1 MSRKLRLTVKSLAAA
16 SIITLGVLS
25 VHAQEGR
32 GLIIGQVTDP
42 HGAVVPNA
50 TVTAVREGTQQ
61 HYTAQTNSGGNFS
74 IPYLLPGVY
83 AITVEA
89 TGFKK
94 ALQTGITVDVA
105 GKVNLNIALDVGSVS
120 ETVTV
125 QGETALVNTADAS
138 GGTVIDPD
146 RVQNLPLNGR
156 QIYTLLDLTPGV
168 KFTQTTFGPGG
179 FSGTRGWDETNQYSI
194 NGVSGL
200 YNQFTLNGAPIT
212 QQTSTNT
219 GQWEVAPNVDAVHE
233 FKVMTN
239 TYDAQY
245 GRAGGGTINTI
256 IKNGTK
262 DFHGTA
268 FDFWRNDILD
278 ANTFQLNA
286 QGLPR
291 QRHNQHQFGGTFGG
305 PIPKVGKDTFFF
317 VSFEGWREI
326 LPNGIVRTT
335 PAVDVRPRADGSVD
349 FRQYFSS
356 QLPLCSATV
365 TTACYNPNGA
375 SPRGGIYDPFS
386 CATRNANGTCATRN
400 RFSFNGQLDVIPPSR
415 ISPIGLKILNLYPLP
430 NNAGAGEF
438 NNFTSTSPGRYR
450 YNQPLIRIDHK
461 FSDKTHFY
469 GMYLWWSGTE
479 FRSTN
484 GFPGPAMRG
493 DINYRSNKTVVL
505 DTTHTFSST
514 LFGDLRV
521 SYNRTYKTTAN
532 GLVAAEQEKLTDQD
546 LGLTMPV
553 RQGIITT
560 VTRNWAPTI
569 SVAGGYE
576 QIIGNAVNQSVEA
589 LMYETYEISPSI
601 SKTAGNHSLH
611 FGAQAMRL
619 HAIPGFILGTPNGSF
634 AFNPDFT
641 RANANNQTSGA
652 NNDGAGLAALL
663 LGYPTGGSVDFSY
676 DVYEYYHYFGTYIQD
691 DFKLRRNL
699 TLNLGLRWD
708 VELSPHERY
717 NKLNAGF
724 DYTVKNPITD
734 MIAFPTLPN
743 GAKLVNPIVG
753 GFKFSSDKLAPY
765 DTQWKHFQPRVG
777 VAFSINP
784 KTVLRGG
791 WGMFTAVARELGGN
805 TTWTQNTGFTSGNPA
820 DAGNTPSGYF
830 NTGIPYPNG
839 VFLPLGN
846 SAGLLSG
853 VGNPQSF
860 DQRNRKI
867 PTIQQYSFGFQREL
881 PGRIVLDVSYVGSNT
896 KDLRVGTQIN
906 HLPTSVM
913 NQCQNE
919 LSQNNLNPANPI
931 LTSCS
936 FLEQT
941 VPNPFYFGNLNLT
954 GLPATFIQSYKAGG
968 VGAQQ
973 TVRVKMLMT
982 AFPQFWTSL
991 FSNTEPVGSSNYNSL
1006 IVKLDKR
1013 LSGGGAL
1020 LKGLSILTSFT
1031 YSRDMGATGFLNN
1044 SAPNSGSVGGGR
1056 LDEKPVYAINGND
1069 RKFLFAFSGI
1079 WGLPIGT
1086 GGLFFK
1092 NAKGAVGQIINDWKL
1107 DWIFKHASGTPISIP
1122 NGFYFNCPNH
1132 PSYLP
1137 DSGHQNY
1144 GQWLYNESPGCFTS
1158 IQGTPTATARAGNP
1172 YAPIT
1177 QVPRVSSVRA
1187 PWAPQL
1193 ALAMSKDFN
1202 IREGWRLQFKAEAFN
1217 VTNTPI
1223 FGGPS
1228 TANPNTAVTPRPD
1241 RAPSGKP
1248 GSCDGYG
1255 CIGQNQLNF
1264 PRQMQLSLKLIF

>member
-1 MSRKLRLTVKSLAAA
+1 MSRTLKLSVKSLGAAL
-16 SIITLGVLS
+16 IIALALTLG
-25 VHAQEGR
+25 HAQEGR
-32 GLIIGQVTDP
+32 GLIIGEVTDAQ
-42 HGAVVPNA
+42 GAVVPNA

-61 HYTAQTNSGGNFS
+61 NYNAQTNSGGSFS
-74 IPYLLPGVY
+74 IPYLLPGIY

-89 TGFKK
+89 TGFKR
-94 ALQTGITVDVA
+94 ALRPGITVDVA
-105 GKVNLNIALDVGSVS
+105 GKVILNISLDVGSVS

-125 QGETALVNTADAS
+125 QSDAQLLNTADAS
-138 GGTVIDPD
+138 GGTVMDPD

-233 FKVMTN
+233 FKIMTN

-256 IKNGTK
+256 IKNGTNA
-262 DFHGTA
+262 FHGTA
-268 FDFWRNDILD
+268 FDFWRNDIFD

-286 QGLPR
+286 SRTPR

-305 PIPKVGKDTFFF
+305 PIPKTKDTFFF
-317 VSFEGWREI
+317 FSFEGWREI
-326 LPNGIVRTT
+326 LPNGFVSST
-335 PAVDVRPRADGSVD
+335 PAADVRPRADGSVD
-349 FRQYFSS
+349 FRQYFTS
-356 QLPLCSATV
+356 QLPLCGGNV
-365 TTACYNPNGA
+365 TTGCYNPTGP
-375 SPRGGIYDPFS
+375 SPRGGIYDPLS
-386 CATRNANGTCATRN
+386 CATKNPDGTCKTRN
-400 RFSFNGQLDVIPPSR
+400 RFSFNGVLDVIPPNR
-415 ISPIGLKILNLYPLP
+415 ISPIGLKFLNLYPAA
-430 NNAGAGEF
+430 NRAGAGELL
-438 NNFTSTSPGRYR
+438 NFTATNPGRYQ

-479 FRSTN
+479 FRSNN

-493 DINYRSNKTVVL
+493 DINFRSNKTVVL

-532 GLVAAEQEKLTDQD
+532 GAVAGGLEKLTDQD

-560 VTRNWAPTI
+560 VTRDWAPTI
-569 SVAGGYE
+569 SVSGFGGTDYS
-576 QIIGNAVNQSVEA
+576 QIIGNSVNQSVEA
-589 LMYETYEISPSI
+589 LMYETYEISPSM
-601 SKTAGNHSLH
+601 SKTMGNHSLH

-619 HAIPGFILGTPNGSF
+619 NAIPGFILGNPNGSF

-641 RANANNQTSGA
+641 RQTPASQTSGA

-676 DVYEYYHYFGTYIQD
+676 DVYEHYNYFGTYLQD
-691 DFKLRRNL
+691 DFKLRRDL
-699 TLNLGLRWD
+699 TLNLGVRWD

-717 NKLNAGF
+717 NKLNAGL
-724 DYTVKNPITD
+724 DYSVKNPLSDIVT
-734 MIAFPTLPN
+734 FPTLPN
-743 GAKLVNPIVG
+743 GASVVNPIKG
-753 GFKFSSDKLAPY
+753 GFKFSSKDLAPY
-765 DTQWKHFQPRVG
+765 DTQWNHIQPRVG
-777 VAFSINP
+777 VAWSINS

-805 TTWTQNTGFTSGNPA
+805 TTWTQNTAFTTGNPT
-820 DAGNTPSGYF
+820 DGGNTPSGFF

-839 VFLPLGN
+839 VVLPVGN
-846 SAGLLSG
+846 TLGLLSG
-853 VGNPQSF
+853 VGNGQSF

-896 KDLRVGTQIN
+896 KDLRVGTQFN
-906 HLPTSVM
+906 HLTTAQM
-913 NQCQNE
+913 NQCQQFIV
-919 LSQNNLNPANPI
+919 QNGG
-931 LTSCS
+931 TSCP
-936 FLEQT
+936 FLEQL
-941 VPNPFYFGNLNLT
+941 VPNPFFFGNLNLT
-954 GLPATFIQSYKAGG
+954 GLPPAFIASYKASPLGTP
-968 VGAQQ
+968 Q

-982 AFPQFWTSL
+982 AFPQFWNSL
-991 FSNTEPVGSSNYNSL
+991 FSNTEPVGSSNYNSM

-1013 LSGGGAL
+1013 ISGGGAL
-1020 LKGLSILTSFT
+1020 IKGLSILTSFT

-1044 SAPNSGSVGGGR
+1044 TAPSAGSAGGGR
-1056 LDEKPVYAINGND
+1056 LDDKPFYAINGND
-1069 RKFLFAFSGI
+1069 RTFVFAFSGI
-1079 WGLPIGT
+1079 WGLPVGK
-1086 GGLFFK
+1086 GGLFLK
-1092 NAKGAVGQIINDWKL
+1092 NAHGAIGQLVNDWKL
-1107 DWIFKHASGTPISIP
+1107 DWIFRHASGTPITLP
-1122 NGFYFNCPNH
+1122 NGFNFNCPDH

-1144 GQWLYNESPGCFTS
+1144 GEWLYNERPTCFTS
-1158 IQGTPTATARAGNP
+1158 IQGGSTGNP

-1177 QVPRVSSVRA
+1177 QVPRVSGVRA

-1193 ALAMSKDFN
+1193 ALAMSKDFR
-1202 IREGWRLQFKAEAFN
+1202 IKEGWRLQFKAEAFN

-1228 TANPNTAVTPRPD
+1228 TANPNTPVTPRPD
-1241 RAPSGKP
+1241 RAPAGQP

-1255 CIGQNQLNF
+1255 CISSNQLNF
-1264 PRQMQLSLKLIF
+1264 PRQMQMSLKLIF

>member
-1 MSRKLRLTVKSLAAA
+1 MLCAV
-16 SIITLGVLS
+16 IG
-25 VHAQEGR
+25 HAQEGR

-42 HGAVVPNA
+42 GGAVVPNA

-61 HYTAQTNSGGNFS
+61 KYTAQTNSGGDFS
-74 IPYLLPGVY
+74 IPYLQPGVY
-83 AITVEA
+83 TVLVEA
-89 TGFKK
+89 AGFKK
-94 ALQTGITVDVA
+94 ALRTAVTVDVA
-105 GKVNLNIALDVGSVS
+105 GKVNLNISLDVGSIS
-120 ETVTV
+120 ETVTI
-125 QGETALVNTADAS
+125 QAETALINTADAS
-138 GGTVIDPD
+138 GGTVIDPE

-219 GQWEVAPNVDAVHE
+219 GQWEIAPNVDAVHE
-233 FKVMTN
+233 FKIMTN

-268 FDFWRNDILD
+268 FEFWRNDILD

-286 QGLPR
+286 SKTPR
-291 QRHNQHQFGGTFGG
+291 QRHNQHQFGGTLGG
-305 PIPKVGKDTFFF
+305 PVPKMGKDTFFF

-326 LPNGIVRTT
+326 LPNGFVSTT
-335 PAVDVRPRADGSVD
+335 PAPDVRPRADGAVD
-349 FRQYFSS
+349 FRQFFSS
-356 QLPLCSATV
+356 QLPLCGGSV
-365 TTACYNPNGA
+365 TTGCYNPNGT

-386 CATRNANGTCATRN
+386 CATKNPDGTCKTRN
-400 RFSFNGQLDVIPPSR
+400 RFSYLGVLDVIPPNR

-430 NNAGAGEF
+430 NRAGAGEF
-438 NNFTSTSPGRYR
+438 NNFTATNPGRYE
-450 YNQPLIRIDHK
+450 YNQPLVRIDHN
-461 FSDKTHFY
+461 FSEKTRFY
-469 GMYLWWSGTE
+469 GMYAWWSGTE
-479 FRSTN
+479 FRSNN

-493 DINYRSNKTVVL
+493 DINFRSNKTAIL
-505 DTTHTFSST
+505 DVTRTFSST

-532 GLVAAEQEKLTDQD
+532 GAVAGGLEELTDQD

-553 RQGIITT
+553 RQGIINT
-560 VTRNWAPTI
+560 VSRNWAPSI
-569 SVAGGYE
+569 SVSGYD
-576 QIIGNAVNQSVEA
+576 QVIGNSVNQSTEA
-589 LMYETYEISPSI
+589 LMYEIYELSPSF
-601 SKTAGNHSLH
+601 SKTMGRHSLH
-611 FGAQAMRL
+611 FGAQAMRF
-619 HAIPGFILGTPNGSF
+619 HAIPGFILGNPNGNF

-641 RANANNQTSGA
+641 RQNPGTQTSGA
-652 NNDGAGLAALL
+652 NNDGAGVAALL

-676 DVYEYYHYFGTYIQD
+676 DVYEYYHYFGGFLQD
-691 DFKLRRNL
+691 DFKLRPNL

-708 VELSPHERY
+708 VELSPHERF

-724 DYTVKNPITD
+724 DYSVKSPINDLIT
-734 MIAFPTLPN
+734 FPTLPN
-743 GAKLVNPIVG
+743 GASIVNPING
-753 GFKFSSDKLAPY
+753 GFRFSGKDLAPY
-765 DTQWKHFQPRVG
+765 DTQWNHWQPRFG
-777 VAFSINP
+777 VAWALNS

-791 WGMFTAVARELGGN
+791 WGKFTAVARELGGN
-805 TTWTQNTGFTSGNPA
+805 TTWTQNTAFTTGNPV
-820 DAGNTPSGYF
+820 DGGNTPSGYF

-839 VFLPLGN
+839 VVLPVGN
-846 SAGLLSG
+846 TLGLLSG
-853 VGNPQSF
+853 VGNGQSF

-867 PTIQQYSFGFQREL
+867 PIIQQYSFGIQREL

-896 KDLRVGTQIN
+896 RDLRVGTQMN
-906 HLPTSVM
+906 HLTTAQMDGCRQFV
-913 NQCQNE
+913 N
-919 LSQNNLNPANPI
+919 ANPGT
-931 LTSCS
+931 TSCPA
-936 FLEQT
+936 LEQL

-954 GLPATFIQSYKAGG
+954 GLPPAFVASYKASPLG
-968 VGAQQ
+968 VPQ

-982 AFPQFWTSL
+982 PFPQFWNSL

-1006 IVKLDKR
+1006 VVKLDKR

-1020 LKGLSILTSFT
+1020 LKGLSLLGSFT

-1044 SAPNSGSVGGGR
+1044 SSPSSGSNGGGR
-1056 LDEKPVYAINGND
+1056 LDDKPFYAVSAND
-1069 RKFLFAFSGI
+1069 RKFVFAFSGI
-1079 WGLPIGT
+1079 WGLPVGK
-1086 GGLFFK
+1086 GGLLFR
-1092 NAKGAVGQIINDWKL
+1092 NAKGVVGQIVNDWKL
-1107 DWIFKHASGTPISIP
+1107 DWIFRHASGTPVGLP
-1122 NGFYFNCPNH
+1122 NGFNFNCPNH

-1137 DSGHQNY
+1137 DKGKQNY
-1144 GQWLYNESPGCFTS
+1144 GQWLYNENPSCFTS
-1158 IQGTPTATARAGNP
+1158 IQTPNP

-1177 QVPRVSSVRA
+1177 QVPRISSVRN

-1193 ALAMSKDFN
+1193 ALAVSKDFR
-1202 IREGWRLQFKAEAFN
+1202 IREGWKLQFKAEAFN

-1228 TANPNTAVTPRPD
+1228 TANPNTPVTPRPD
-1241 RAPSGKP
+1241 RAPAGSP

-1255 CIGQNQLNF
+1255 CIGVNQLNF
-1264 PRQMQLSLKLIF
+1264 PRQMQLSLKLLF